1 MQSTLE
7 KQYWRWPEYRRTVPD
22 VKLAATSVIT
32 VGVDVGSVSSNAVIM
47 VDGNPY
53 AYSLLRTVAGSER
66 SAEKALDWALEE
78 TSLKRDEI
86 KYTVATG
93 YGRVNVEFAN
103 KAVTE
108 ISCHARG
115 ANWMWGPSVRTIMDM
130 GGQDCKAI
138 RCDQNGRVTSFVMND
153 KCAAGT
159 GRGIE
164 VFADLLQIP
173 IEEIGALSL
182 SVKDEPEALNSTCVV
197 FQKSETISLLQQG
210 SSKESVL
217 AALCSANA
225 LRAVQLLRR
234 VGVEKELVV
243 TGGIAKNIGVV
254 VRLERELG
262 VKALPV
268 QGDFDPQLAGAV
280 GAALFATDA
289 ARKIKSS

>member
-1 MQSTLE
+1 VGKE
-7 KQYWRWPEYRRTVPD
+7 YWRWPEYRRTVPG
-22 VKLAATSVIT
+22 VELADHSLVTL
-32 VGVDVGSVSSNAVIM
+32 GVDVGSVSSKAVIM
-47 VDGNPY
+47 ADGSPY
-53 AYSLLRTVAGSER
+53 AYSILRTVAGSER
-66 SAEKALDWALEE
+66 SAEKALSWALEE
-78 TSLKRDEI
+78 TGVKREDI
-86 KYTVATG
+86 KYVVATG
-93 YGRVNVEFAN
+93 YGRVNVDFAN

-115 ANWMWGPSVRTIMDM
+115 ANWIWGSSVRTIMDM

-164 VFADLLQIP
+164 VFADLLQVP

-182 SVKDEPEALNSTCVV
+182 SVGSEPQALNSTCVV
-197 FQKSETISLLQQG
+197 FQKSETISRLQQG
-210 SSKESVL
+210 ESKEKVL
-217 AALCSANA
+217 AALCSSNA
-225 LRAVQLLRR
+225 KRAAQLLRR

-262 VKALPV
+262 VKSLPAN
-268 QGDFDPQLAGAV
+268 QEFDPQLAGAV

-289 ARKIKSS
+289 ARKLKSS

>member
-1 MQSTLE
+1 MQPALE
-7 KQYWRWPEYRRTVPD
+7 KYWRWPEYRRTVPG
-22 VKLAATSVIT
+22 VNVPENSIIA
-32 VGVDVGSVSSNAVIM
+32 VGVDVGSVSSKALIM
-47 VDGNPY
+47 VNGSPY
-53 AYSLLRTVAGSER
+53 AYSIMRTVAGSER
-66 SAEKALDWALEE
+66 SAEKALNWALEE
-78 TSLKRDEI
+78 TSLKNGDI

-93 YGRVNVEFAN
+93 YGRVNVDFAN

-108 ISCHARG
+108 ITCHARG
-115 ANWMWGPSVRTIMDM
+115 ANWIWGPSVRTIMDM

-164 VFADLLQIP
+164 AFADLLQIP
-173 IEEIGALSL
+173 IEEIGTHSL
-182 SVKDEPEALNSTCVV
+182 SVNQEPQALNSTCVV
-197 FQKSETISLLQQG
+197 FQKSEAISRLQQG
-210 SSKESVL
+210 ASKESIL

-225 LRAVQLLRR
+225 HRAAQLLRR

-254 VRLERELG
+254 VRLEQELG
-262 VKALPV
+262 TKSLPARSE
-268 QGDFDPQLAGAV
+268 FDPQLAGAV

-289 ARKIKSS
+289 ARKMRT